1 MGMVTL
7 LGNMFMK
14 ARAGSEAALR
24 FAERRQREQ
33 EAPRLRQRVPSLA
46 TLRLEITD
54 GRGATSADPKHVRII
69 VVDTAPALFALTCGD
84 HGCRDGG
91 HDVTSDVLRGLL
103 AGATHFEVTDACF
116 GAIGAAE
123 CGRTMRVEVS
133 ATYR

>member
-1 MGMVTL
+1 MVIL
-7 LGNMFMK
+7 VDEMFMK
-14 ARAGSEAALR
+14 ARARSEAALR
-24 FAERRQREQ
+24 FAERLQREQ
-33 EAPRLRQRVPSLA
+33 EAPRLRERVPSLA

-69 VVDTAPALFALTCGD
+69 VVDTAPALFSLTCGD

-103 AGATHFEVTDACF
+103 AGATHFEVDDACF
-116 GAIGAAE
+116 GTVGSAE

>member
-1 MGMVTL
+1 MLTL
-7 LGNMFMK
+7 LHNMFIK
-14 ARAGSEAALR
+14 AHARSEAALR
-24 FAERRQREQ
+24 FAERLQREQ

-54 GRGATSADPKHVRII
+54 GRGATNADPKHVRII
-69 VVDTAPALFALTCGD
+69 VVDTAPALFSLTCGD

-91 HDVTSDVLRGLL
+91 HDLTSDVLRGLL
-103 AGATHFEVTDACF
+103 ARAAHFEVADACL
-116 GAIGAAE
+116 GTVGAAE